1 MPDRNTIFGRR
12 QNFYQLHCIDMNS
25 HTFCFSPW
33 VGLRKERWNKSWNEC
48 KVFPLVAGATCSW
61 SLVQWH
67 LISKV
72 HTMEPHVSKFGHVLH
87 CKLPA
92 SFHPLPSYFPHASS
106 WKARRPIRRPQ
117 QEVKYNGDVL
127 SGEKEKYFRM
137 KQVRVLNDF
146 CHLLLS

>member
-1 MPDRNTIFGRR
+1 MPDGNTIFGRR

-33 VGLRKERWNKSWNEC
+33 PGLRKDRWNKSWNEC
-48 KVFPLVAGATCSW
+48 KVFLQVAGVPVLGPW
-61 SLVQWH
+61 SSGVWFLRFTPWN
-67 LISKV
+67 
-72 HTMEPHVSKFGHVLH
+72 HVWAKFCHVLH

-92 SFHPLPSYFPHASS
+92 SFHPLPSYLPHASS
-106 WKARRPIRRPQ
+106 WKARRPIGR
-117 QEVKYNGDVL
+117 QEVKYNADVL